1 MQARERR
8 CSPHR
13 KGFEESPM
21 SNPIEGGGPRPVGP
35 ATAQPGKGP
44 KSGGADEASNA
55 PPRGA
60 GGADEAETSERLQT
74 VRERIDQTPEVDRD
88 RVEAIKERIA
98 NGDYP
103 VDAEKVAKKF
113 AELEALVES

>member
-1 MQARERR
+1 
-8 CSPHR
+8 
-13 KGFEESPM
+13 M
-21 SNPIEGGGPRPVGP
+21 SNPIEGGGPRPIGP
-35 ATAQPGKGP
+35 GAAQPGKGP
-44 KSGGADEASNA
+44 KSSGAEEATST

-60 GGADEAETSERLQT
+60 GGTDEAETSDRLKT